1 MNHALPLLVGIPLG
15 MTVVTLLL
23 SKASA
28 RIADIT
34 AFLTAAVT
42 TVIAFMLIGSPVN
55 TYWMGNWFPP
65 FGITLVYDGLSGLM
79 LLIINLI
86 ALLSI
91 IYSFSYMEKYTA
103 KPKFYA
109 LFLLMLAGMN
119 GVALTGDLFNLFVFL
134 EIASIASY
142 ALVGFGVEHQE
153 LEASFKYLILGSVAS
168 TMVLLGIALVYAMT
182 GSVNMA
188 DVASTLAAMPA
199 KTTIAFAAGVFLMGF
214 ALKSG
219 LVPFHAWLPDA
230 HPSAP
235 APISAMLS
243 GVLIK
248 ALGVYAMV
256 RVMFNV
262 LGAAPIYLDIM
273 LVLGAISMVI
283 GGFLAVGQFDLKRQ
297 FAYHSVSQMGY
308 IVLALGLG
316 TPLGLIGGIFH
327 LINHATFKSL
337 LFLASGAIEHAT
349 GTKHMKKLG
358 GLKES
363 MPVTS
368 TTFVIGSLSISG
380 VPPFNGFFSKLI
392 IILACVQAQQW
403 LLAVLASIAS
413 VITLLSFLKAMKFSV
428 FGQVPQA
435 IAERIKEVPFSMA
448 FSMIF
453 LAVMCLGIGI
463 AYLVAGPT
471 FTDIFLQP
479 AADVL
484 MDGLENG
491 SANYIATVLGIGG

>member
-273 LVLGAISMVI
+273 LVLGVLSMVV
-283 GGFLAVGQFDLKRQ
+283 GGFLAVGQWDLKRM
-297 FAYHSVSQMGY
+297 FAYSSISQIGY
-308 IVLALGLG
+308 IVVALSLG
-316 TPLGLIGGIFH
+316 TNLGLIAGLFH
-327 LINHATFKSL
+327 LFNHSIFKSL
-337 LFLASGAIEHAT
+337 LFLASGSIEHAT
-349 GTKHMKKLG
+349 GTKNLRKLG
-358 GLKES
+358 GLAQKL
-363 MPVTS
+363 PVT
-368 TTFVIGSLSISG
+368 TTTTAIGALSISG
-380 VPPFNGFFSKLI
+380 VPPFNGFFSKLLI
-392 IILACVQAQQW
+392 IIACIAAGKWFVGIIAA
-403 LLAVLASIAS
+403 AVS
-413 VITLLSFLKAMKFSV
+413 VVTLVYFLKAMRFSL
-428 FGQVPQA
+428 FG
-435 IAERIKEVPFSMA
+435 ELSESLSKIKEVPFPMA
-448 FSMIF
+448 FSLIT
-453 LAVMCLGIGI
+453 LAVICLGVGI
-463 AYLVAGPT
+463 VYLVAGPT

>member
-1 MNHALPLLVGIPLG
+1 
-15 MTVVTLLL
+15 
-23 SKASA
+23 
-28 RIADIT
+28 
-34 AFLTAAVT
+34 
-42 TVIAFMLIGSPVN
+42 
-55 TYWMGNWFPP
+55 
-65 FGITLVYDGLSGLM
+65 
-79 LLIINLI
+79 
-86 ALLSI
+86 
-91 IYSFSYMEKYTA
+91 
-103 KPKFYA
+103 
-109 LFLLMLAGMN
+109 
-119 GVALTGDLFNLFVFL
+119 
-134 EIASIASY
+134 
-142 ALVGFGVEHQE
+142 
-153 LEASFKYLILGSVAS
+153 
-168 TMVLLGIALVYAMT
+168 MVLLGIALVYAMT

>member
-1 MNHALPLLVGIPLG
+1 

-273 LVLGAISMVI
+273 LVLGVLSMVV
-283 GGFLAVGQFDLKRQ
+283 GGFLAVGQWDLKRM
-297 FAYHSVSQMGY
+297 FAYSSISQIGY
-308 IVLALGLG
+308 IVVALSLG
-316 TPLGLIGGIFH
+316 TNLGLIAGLFH
-327 LINHATFKSL
+327 LFNHSIFKSL
-337 LFLASGAIEHAT
+337 LFLASGSIEHAT
-349 GTKHMKKLG
+349 GTKNLRKLG
-358 GLKES
+358 GLAQKL
-363 MPVTS
+363 PVT
-368 TTFVIGSLSISG
+368 TTTTAIGALSISG
-380 VPPFNGFFSKLI
+380 VPPFNGFFSKLLI
-392 IILACVQAQQW
+392 IIACIAAGKWFVGIIAA
-403 LLAVLASIAS
+403 AVS
-413 VITLLSFLKAMKFSV
+413 VVTLVYFLKAMRFSL
-428 FGQVPQA
+428 FG
-435 IAERIKEVPFSMA
+435 ELSESLSKIKEVPFPMA
-448 FSMIF
+448 FSLIT
-453 LAVMCLGIGI
+453 LAVICLGVGI
-463 AYLVAGPT
+463 VYLVAGPT

>member
-15 MTVVTLLL
+15 MAVLTLML

-28 RIADIT
+28 RIADFT
-34 AFLTAAVT
+34 AFLTVAAT
-42 TVIAFMLIGSPVN
+42 TFIAFMLMGSPVD

-65 FGITLVYDGLSGLM
+65 FGIVLVYDGLSGLM

-103 KPKFYA
+103 KPKFYS

-119 GVALTGDLFNLFVFL
+119 GVALTGDLFNMFVFL
-134 EIASIASY
+134 EMASLASY

-153 LEASFKYLILGSVAS
+153 LEASFKYLILGTVAS
-168 TMVLLGIALVYAMT
+168 TMILLGIALTYAMT

-188 DVASTLAAMPA
+188 DVASTLSAMPA

-214 ALKSG
+214 SLKSG

-262 LGAAPIYLDIM
+262 LGAVPIYLDIM
-273 LVLGAISMVI
+273 LVLGGISMVV
-283 GGFLAVGQFDLKRQ
+283 GVLLAVGQYDLKRQ
-297 FAYHSVSQMGY
+297 FAYHSVSQLGY

-316 TPLGLIGGIFH
+316 TNLGMIAGIFH
-327 LINHATFKSL
+327 LINHSLFKSL
-337 LFLASGAIEHAT
+337 LFLTSGAFEHAT
-349 GTKHMKKLG
+349 GTKSMKKLG
-358 GLKES
+358 GMGEL

-368 TTFVIGSLSISG
+368 TSMVIGSVSISG
-380 VPPFNGFFSKLI
+380 IPPFNGFFSKLLI
-392 IILACVQAQQW
+392 IIACIASGHVF
-403 LLAVLASIAS
+403 LGVLASIAS
-413 VITLLSFLKAMKFSV
+413 VLTLLSFTKAMRFSV
-428 FGQVPQA
+428 FGKIPENLA
-435 IAERIKEVPFSMA
+435 NTKEVPFSMA

-453 LAVMCLGIGI
+453 LAVICLGVGI
-463 AYLVAGPT
+463 AYLIGGPT

-491 SANYIATVLGIGG
+491 SASYITTVLGIGG